1 MPPPPPDAQLPK
13 VNKPLMGGF
22 RVFNRRYLRKH
33 FHVIARSRA
42 TGLPHDIPSTDSV
55 VVYANHA
62 SWWDPLLAIFLAE
75 DLFPSFGM
83 YAPIDAEA
91 FEKYR
96 IFGQMGFYPVAQN
109 SLEGAKHFLKVSR
122 AILAQSGNSI
132 WLTPEGRFADVR
144 DHSEALMPGLAH
156 LGHALGKSKVV
167 DSESPNVWFLP
178 LAIEYCFWEE
188 KMPELLLHF
197 GEPVATES
205 EEAEALTS
213 KELWDQKLTSN
224 LRQAQSELAALSI
237 ARDADAF
244 EVLLR
249 SRSGTF
255 FIYDW
260 WRSLSSRLRG
270 NQMST
275 EHSDKF

>member
-1 MPPPPPDAQLPK
+1 MPPPPDAQLPK

-33 FHVIARSRA
+33 FHVVAQSRA
-42 TGLPHDIPSTDSV
+42 SGLTNDIPNTDSI

-75 DLFPSFGM
+75 NLYPSFGM

-109 SLEGAKHFLKVSR
+109 SLEGAKHFLKVSK
-122 AILAQSGNSI
+122 AILAQKANSI

-144 DHSEALMPGLAH
+144 DHKAALMPGLAH
-156 LGHALGKSKVV
+156 LGHALGKRKVV
-167 DSESPNVWFLP
+167 DLESPKVWFIP

-188 KMPELLLHF
+188 KMPELLIRF
-197 GEPVATES
+197 GNPVATGS
-205 EEAEALTS
+205 AEAEELAD
-213 KELWDQKLTSN
+213 KEAWDKKLTGN
-224 LRQAQSELAALSI
+224 LREAQRDLAELSI
-237 ARDADAF
+237 ARDSAAF
-244 EVLLR
+244 EVMLR

-270 NQMST
+270 KQMST
-275 EHSDKF
+275 